1 MNHCCA
7 VWDSCG
13 KTDRDYQTG
22 CIYEHLISLTGV
34 NKKILTG
41 STFSWPSLENCRKFH
56 TCLQVFKCIHGLAL
70 AYLLNE
76 LSLSLQYHAYNTR
89 SSTFRAYPWIKHLDI
104 KDPFT
109 TNMQRRGILLLNNH
123 ET

>member
-1 MNHCCA
+1 MIHSLFGHCCA

-41 STFSWPSLENCRKFH
+41 STFSWPSLENCKGA
-56 TCLQVFKCIHGLAL
+56 KA
-70 AYLLNE
+70 
-76 LSLSLQYHAYNTR
+76 
-89 SSTFRAYPWIKHLDI
+89 W
-104 KDPFT
+104 
-109 TNMQRRGILLLNNH
+109 NNFINYK
-123 ET
+123 T